1 MADHAPHGRQGFELA
16 GDYSPDEIEAGRLL
30 FARPCAFAWAAT
42 AVDGLPPPDRAE
54 LAFAGRSNVGKS
66 SLLNALTGQD
76 GLARTSHTP
85 GRTQALNF
93 FRLDERLVLVDM
105 PGHGYAQAPKDL
117 VKRWQGLIA
126 HYLRGRV
133 TLKRLLL
140 LIDARHGPKDSD
152 RALMTLLDQSAVPFQ
167 IVLTKID
174 KVGVKALAALKDK
187 LRAELARHPAAFP
200 RLHATSAHKGTGIA
214 ELRAEL
220 AGLL

>member
-1 MADHAPHGRQGFELA
+1 MADYAPHGRQGFELE
-16 GDYSPDEIEAGRLL
+16 GDFSPEAIEAGRLL
-30 FARPCAFAWAAT
+30 FARPCRFAWAAT
-42 AVDGLPPPDRAE
+42 AIGDLPPPDLPE

-117 VKRWQGLIA
+117 VKRWKGLIA
-126 HYLRGRV
+126 NYLKGRV
-133 TLKRLLL
+133 ALKRLLL
-140 LIDARHGPKDSD
+140 LVDARHGTKDSD
-152 RALMTLLDQSAVPFQ
+152 RALMTLLDQTAVPFQ

-174 KVGVKALAALKDK
+174 KVGVKALAALREKT
-187 LRAELARHPAAFP
+187 LGELARHPAAFP

-214 ELRAEL
+214 DLRAEL